1 MKIQQ
6 IQLNPDPYKPFRL
19 AQGYRVGDLLYIS
32 GQAAINES
40 GQIVGGNDFA
50 AQGDQVFANLD
61 KVLKAGGS
69 SLKNVVKVTIFV
81 RDMASNFSK
90 VVDLRGKYFTPPYP
104 ADTIVEITSLYSSEA
119 LIEIEAVAVVDEA
132 VER

>member
-6 IQLNPDPYKPFRL
+6 IKLNPDPYKPFRL

-50 AQGDQVFANLD
+50 AQGDQAFANLD

-90 VVDLRGKYFTPPYP
+90 VVDLRGKYFSPPYP

>member
-1 MKIQQ
+1 MKVQQ

-19 AQGYRVGDLLYIS
+19 AQGYRVGDMLYIS
-32 GQAAINES
+32 GQAAINEG

-50 AQGDQVFANLD
+50 AQGDQAFANLD

>member
-1 MKIQQ
+1 MSAATTSLRKAT
-6 IQLNPDPYKPFRL
+6 RL
-19 AQGYRVGDLLYIS
+19 
-32 GQAAINES
+32 
-40 GQIVGGNDFA
+40 
-50 AQGDQVFANLD
+50 FANLD

-69 SLKNVVKVTIFV
+69 GLKNVVKVTIFV

-90 VVDLRGKYFTPPYP
+90 VVDLRGKYFAPPYP
-104 ADTIVEITSLYSSEA
+104 ADTTVEITSLYSSEA

>member
-19 AQGYRVGDLLYIS
+19 AQGYRVGDMLYIS

>member
-1 MKIQQ
+1 
-6 IQLNPDPYKPFRL
+6 
-19 AQGYRVGDLLYIS
+19 
-32 GQAAINES
+32 
-40 GQIVGGNDFA
+40 
-50 AQGDQVFANLD
+50 
-61 KVLKAGGS
+61 
-69 SLKNVVKVTIFV
+69 
-81 RDMASNFSK
+81 MASNFSK

>member
-19 AQGYRVGDLLYIS
+19 AQGYRVGDMLYIS
-32 GQAAINES
+32 GQAAINEG

-50 AQGDQVFANLD
+50 AQGDQAFANLD

-90 VVDLRGKYFTPPYP
+90 VVDLRGKYFTPPYL

-132 VER
+132 AER